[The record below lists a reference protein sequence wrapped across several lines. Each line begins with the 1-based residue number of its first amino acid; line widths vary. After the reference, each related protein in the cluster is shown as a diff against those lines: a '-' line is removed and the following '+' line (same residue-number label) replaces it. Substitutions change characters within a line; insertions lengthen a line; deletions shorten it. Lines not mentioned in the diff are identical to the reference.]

1 MEKGIKK
8 KKQTNQRL
16 LTRNENKALNS
27 TRFLSDDFQFFIS
40 PYNLV

>member
-8 KKQTNQRL
+8 KQQTNQRL

-27 TRFLSDDFQFFIS
+27 TRFLSDDFQSIFYQPI
-40 PYNLV
+40 